1 MSSRPGVIEHLWDF
15 LVTVV
20 GLGSV
25 AKPEEQVGSVII

>member
-1 MSSRPGVIEHLWDF
+1 MSCCPGVIEHLWDS

-25 AKPEEQVGSVII
+25 AEPEEQVGSVMV

>member
-1 MSSRPGVIEHLWDF
+1 MSSCPGVIEHLWDF

-25 AKPEEQVGSVII
+25 AEPEEQVGSVRM